1 MEQLKKLTP
10 REKEVLKIIGHG
22 KTTKQVADQLGLS
35 VSTVG
40 NHRKHICRKLGLHST
55 AELAAF
61 AARVMSDL
69 T

>member
-1 MEQLKKLTP
+1 MELLKKLTP

-55 AELAAF
+55 AELVAF
-61 AARVMSDL
+61 AARVMGDL
-69 T
+69 A

>member
-1 MEQLKKLTP
+1 MELLKKLTP

-22 KTTKQVADQLGLS
+22 KTTKQVAGQLGLS

-55 AELAAF
+55 AELVAF
-61 AARVMSDL
+61 AARLMNDPG
-69 T
+69 